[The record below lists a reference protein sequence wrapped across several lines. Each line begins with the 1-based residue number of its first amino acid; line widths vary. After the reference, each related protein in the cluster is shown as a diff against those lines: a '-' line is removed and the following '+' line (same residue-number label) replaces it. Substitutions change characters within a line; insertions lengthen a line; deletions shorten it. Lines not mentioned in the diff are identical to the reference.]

1 MGDGVAHITGLIIA
15 LVLFW
20 LGLSG
25 HYAPLTLS
33 LGAVSIVISVILSG
47 RLGILDREGAPYLS
61 IFGFLFYLPWLL
73 KEVFVANLVVIRA
86 CLRADL
92 DIKPALVK
100 VKTTCISDVA
110 KTLFANSITLTP
122 GTITVLV
129 EQDRLLVHT
138 LYEDDAGPDSFND
151 MDRRSSKAIDGRR
164 AGAGK

>member
-1 MGDGVAHITGLIIA
+1 MAHIIGLIIA
-15 LVLFW
+15 LALFW

-25 HYAPLTLS
+25 HFTPLMLS
-33 LGAVSIVISVILSG
+33 LGAVSVIMSVILSG
-47 RLGILDREGAPYLS
+47 RLGVLDREGAPYLS
-61 IFGFLFYLPWLL
+61 TIGFLLYLPWLL
-73 KEVFVANLVVIRA
+73 KEIVGANITVIRA

-100 VKTTCISDVA
+100 VKTSCVSDLA

-138 LYEDDAGPDSFND
+138 LYEDDAGPNAFDE
-151 MDRRSSKAIDGRR
+151 MDRRSSRAIDGRNR
-164 AGAGK
+164 LEASK